1 MYGSHV
7 LCSVKEW
14 WLPVISSIKAVLA
27 KLLLAITI
35 IALAVM
41 AYRWLLP
48 ALQWLFQLD
57 DPTTALLRRVGILLV
72 ILLAYGVYVRYGEK
86 RPVTELRFPVSKVAA
101 GLLAGAG
108 MIVLVS
114 ALLFAGGVY
123 EVTAYRG
130 WQSGLADIALV
141 ILVAAVIEEIV
152 FRAVLFQALESQWGT
167 VTALW
172 LQSLIFSLLHIA
184 NIDGQMDLQALIITV
199 ISGTLIGALWTV
211 MYVYVRN
218 VWVVA
223 AHHAAWNFTVVLTGL
238 PLSGLDDWQAM
249 APLQSVYQ
257 GPNWLTGGVVGPED
271 SVITL
276 AMVIMSVAA
285 LLWLAKKQQRFYP
298 SAAVRLAQATETK
311 SARAC

>member
-1 MYGSHV
+1 M
-7 LCSVKEW
+7 SV
-14 WLPVISSIKAVLA
+14 ITSIKAVA
-27 KLLLAITI
+27 VKLLLAITI
-35 IALAVM
+35 IALAVA
-41 AYRWLLP
+41 AYRWLMLP

-57 DPTTALLRRVGILLV
+57 EPATALLRRVGILLV
-72 ILLAYGVYVRYGEK
+72 ILLAYGIYVRYAEK
-86 RPVTELRFPVSKVAA
+86 RPVSELRLPLVGVAV
-101 GLLAGAG
+101 GLLSGAA

-130 WQSGLADIALV
+130 WQTGLLDIALV

-167 VTALW
+167 ATALW

-184 NIDGQMDLQALIITV
+184 NIDGQIDAQALVITV
-199 ISGTLIGALWTV
+199 ISGILLGAMWTV

-238 PLSGLDDWQAM
+238 PLSGLDDWRAM
-249 APLQSVYQ
+249 APLQSVYH

-271 SVITL
+271 SVVTIV
-276 AMVIMSVAA
+276 MVIITVAA
-285 LLWLAKKQQRFYP
+285 LLWLAKKRQRFYP
-298 SAAVRLAQATETK
+298 A
-311 SARAC
+311 ARALAAPVKSFDH

>member
-1 MYGSHV
+1 MQ
-7 LCSVKEW
+7 L
-14 WLPVISSIKAVLA
+14 IISIKTVLV

-35 IALAVM
+35 IALAVA
-41 AYRWLLP
+41 AYRWLMLP

-57 DPTTALLRRVGILLV
+57 EPTTALLRRVGILLV
-72 ILLAYGVYVRYGEK
+72 MLFAYGVYVQYGEK
-86 RPVTELRFPVSKVAA
+86 RPVTELRFPLTGVIV
-101 GLLAGAG
+101 GLLAGAA

-130 WQSGLADIALV
+130 WQTGLLDIALV

-184 NIDGQMDLQALIITV
+184 NLNGQMDAQALIITV

-223 AHHAAWNFTVVLTGL
+223 AHHAAWNFAVVLTGL
-238 PLSGLDDWQAM
+238 PLSGLDDWQTM
-249 APLQSVYQ
+249 APLQSVYH

-271 SVITL
+271 SIVTIT
-276 AMVIMSVAA
+276 MVIVAVA
-285 LLWLAKKQQRFYP
+285 VLLWLAKKHQRFYP
-298 SAAVRLAQATETK
+298 SAAARLAQVGETQ
-311 SARAC
+311 SARMF

>member
-1 MYGSHV
+1 M
-7 LCSVKEW
+7 
-14 WLPVISSIKAVLA
+14 PVINPIKAVVV

-35 IALAVM
+35 IALAVA
-41 AYRWLLP
+41 AYRWLMLP

-57 DPTTALLRRVGILLV
+57 EPATALLRRVGILLV
-72 ILLAYGVYVRYGEK
+72 MLLAYGLYVRYSEK
-86 RPVTELRFPVSKVAA
+86 RPVTELHFKFTGVAL
-101 GLLAGAG
+101 GLLAGAA

-130 WQSGLADIALV
+130 WQSGLLDIALV

-184 NIDGQMDLQALIITV
+184 NLNDQMDAQALVITV
-199 ISGTLIGALWTV
+199 ISGTLLGAMWTV

-223 AHHAAWNFTVVLTGL
+223 AHHAAWNFTIVLTGL

-249 APLQSVYQ
+249 APLQSVYH

-271 SVITL
+271 SVVTIV
-276 AMVIMSVAA
+276 MVIISVGA
-285 LLWLAKKQQRFYP
+285 LLWLAKKNQRLYP
-298 SAAVRLAQATETK
+298 SAAVRLGQ
-311 SARAC
+311 